1 MFLFVYFFY
10 QYKLSKLSHNML
22 TFANFHINIFD
33 NKKKKKEIAIH
44 RNKSI
49 IIRLNQSSN
58 YNAEKITVL
67 EGLEP
72 VRRRPGVF
80 IGSTGIKGLHH
91 LAYEIIDNSVDEAL
105 AGFCDD
111 ILICLNDNSTLT
123 IKDKGRGIPIDIHP
137 LTGKTALETVMTILH
152 AGGKFGGG
160 GYKVSGGLHGVGV
173 SVVNALSEF
182 LHIKTRRLEK
192 SCSMRFVRG
201 KTIAEIKI
209 NRKNFSFNDQNGTSV
224 NFRPDF
230 QIFSSSFDYDPFILG
245 GRLNELAFLN
255 SNLNMI
261 MEDRRKNTV
270 KKSIFLH
277 NGGISEYIAAL
288 TKKKR
293 ALHEIIS
300 IEKEFKGVNVQVA
313 LLWTTDHSHENI
325 LSFAN
330 NIRTI
335 DGGTHVDSLKI
346 VLTRTLNFFG
356 RKNGKFKD
364 NFSNLGGDY
373 IREGLT
379 GIISVKIPE
388 PEFEGQT
395 KSKLGN
401 PDVRSI
407 VDTIV
412 SEYLKVFFEN
422 EGKES
427 CNRILDKAIEA
438 FQAAEAA
445 KKARDLVRRKSI
457 LEFTTLPGKLADC
470 SLKDP
475 TKSEIFIVEGDSA
488 GGSAKQAR
496 DRMFQA
502 ILPLRGKIINIEK
515 TDETKIY
522 KNTEIQALISA
533 LGLGTKGNEFHI
545 NQLRY
550 RRIII
555 MTDADVDGAHIRT
568 LLLTFFYRY
577 QRKLIENGFVYIACP
592 PLYKI
597 EENGKNLKNLKNYCY
612 SDAEL
617 EFSLSKYLKKFNV
630 QRFKGLG
637 EMMPNQLWETTM
649 DPHKRILKRVEV
661 SDLIK
666 ADKIFN
672 ILMGDKVFARKE
684 FIQIH
689 ADKMNLENID
699 Y

>member
-1 MFLFVYFFY
+1 MFFFVNSFQLKKRRKKTNISTY
-10 QYKLSKLSHNML
+10 QKFSK
-22 TFANFHINIFD
+22 TD
-33 NKKKKKEIAIH
+33 EENKKKFHTRILSKA
-44 RNKSI
+44 
-49 IIRLNQSSN
+49 SN
-58 YNAEKITVL
+58 YNATKITVL

-105 AGFCDD
+105 GGFCDD
-111 ILICLNDNSTLT
+111 ILISLNDNFTLT
-123 IKDKGRGIPIDIHP
+123 IKDKGRGIPIDTHP
-137 LTGKTALETVMTILH
+137 ITGKTALETVMTILH

-182 LHIKTRRLEK
+182 LHINTRRLEK
-192 SCSMRFVRG
+192 GCSMRFVRG
-201 KTIAEIKI
+201 KTIGEIKAKK
-209 NRKNFSFNDQNGTSV
+209 RNFIFENQNGTSV
-224 NFRPDF
+224 NFKPDF
-230 QIFSSSFDYDPFILG
+230 QIFSSAFIYDPFILG

-255 SNLNMI
+255 SNLKLI
-261 MEDRRKNTV
+261 LQDRRKKNIKESV
-270 KKSIFLH
+270 FVH
-277 NGGISEYIAAL
+277 NGGISEYIFSL
-288 TKKKR
+288 SQKKTT
-293 ALHEIIS
+293 LHEIIS

-313 LLWTTDHSHENI
+313 LQWTTDHSHEII

-330 NIRTI
+330 NIRTVE
-335 DGGTHVDSLKI
+335 GGTHLDSLKTVI
-346 VLTRTLNFFG
+346 TRTLNFFG
-356 RKNGKFKD
+356 RKTGKFKD
-364 NFSNLGGDY
+364 NFPNLSGDF
-373 IREGLT
+373 IREGLI

-412 SEYLKVFFEN
+412 SEYLKNFFETQD
-422 EGKES
+422 KEACYS
-427 CNRILDKAIEA
+427 ILEKAIEA
-438 FQAAEAA
+438 YQASEAA
-445 KKARDLVRRKSI
+445 KKARELVRRKSV

-515 TDETKIY
+515 TDDTRLY

-533 LGLGTKGNEFHI
+533 LGLGTKKENFDI

-577 QRKLIENGFVYIACP
+577 QKKLIENGLVYIACP

-597 EENGKNLKNLKNYCY
+597 EETGKNLQNFKNYCY

-617 EFSLSKYLKKFNV
+617 EFSLSKHLKKLNV

-637 EMMPNQLWETTM
+637 EMMPDQLWETTM
-649 DPHKRILKRVEV
+649 DPKKRVLKRVEV
-661 SDLIK
+661 TDIEK
-666 ADKIFN
+666 ANKIFN
-672 ILMGDKVFARKE
+672 VLMGDKVFARKE

-689 ADKMNLENID
+689 ADKMNLESID

>member
-1 MFLFVYFFY
+1 M
-10 QYKLSKLSHNML
+10 KLSFGFSRIELL
-22 TFANFHINIFD
+22 
-33 NKKKKKEIAIH
+33 KKKEKLA
-44 RNKSI
+44 
-49 IIRLNQSSN
+49 LNSPTYLISFKKFQKKKFFKKILAEETS
-58 YNAEKITVL
+58 YNAGKITVL

-105 AGFCDD
+105 AGYCSD
-111 ILICLNDNSTLT
+111 ILICINSNMSLT
-123 IKDKGRGIPIDIHP
+123 IKDKGRGIPTDIHP
-137 LTGKTALETVMTILH
+137 VTGKTALETVLTILH

-182 LHIKTRRLEK
+182 FHINTRRIQRR
-192 SCSMRFVRG
+192 CSMRFVRG
-201 KTIAEIKI
+201 KTIGEIKI
-209 NRKNFSFNDQNGTSV
+209 NQKSRNSLEINGTSV
-224 NFRPDF
+224 NFKPDF
-230 QIFSSSFDYDPFILG
+230 QIFSGSFVYDSFIIG
-245 GRLNELAFLN
+245 ERLNELAFLN
-255 SNLNMI
+255 SDLKLI
-261 MEDRRKNTV
+261 IEDRRKNKI
-270 KKSIFLH
+270 KKSIFKYA
-277 NGGISEYIAAL
+277 GGISEYIIAL
-288 TKKKR
+288 SKKKSPI
-293 ALHEIIS
+293 HPIIN
-300 IEKEFKGVNVQVA
+300 IDKEFKGMNMQIA
-313 LLWTTDHSHENI
+313 LQWTKEHSSENI
-325 LSFAN
+325 LSFVN
-330 NIRTI
+330 NIKTNE
-335 DGGTHVDSLKI
+335 GGTHLDSLKV
-346 VLTRTLNFFG
+346 VLTRTLNYFG
-356 RKNGKFKD
+356 RKSGKFKE
-364 NFSNLGGDY
+364 NFPNLSGDF
-373 IREGLT
+373 IREGLF

-401 PDVRSI
+401 PEIRGVI
-407 VDTIV
+407 DTV
-412 SEYLKVFFEN
+412 VGNYLKEFFEIQN
-422 EGKES
+422 PDACFS
-427 CNRILDKAIEA
+427 ILEKAIAA

-445 KKARDLVRRKSI
+445 KKAKELIRRKSA
-457 LEFTTLPGKLADC
+457 LEFITLPGKLADC
-470 SLKDP
+470 SIKNP
-475 TKSEIFIVEGDSA
+475 KESEIFIVEGDSA

-533 LGLGTKGNEFHI
+533 LGLGTRGDLFKI
-545 NQLRY
+545 DQLRY

-597 EENGKNLKNLKNYCY
+597 EDVGKNKKNFKNYCY
-612 SDAEL
+612 SDGEL
-617 EFSLSKYLKKFNV
+617 EFFMSRMSKKINV

-637 EMMPNQLWETTM
+637 EMMPEQLWETTM
-649 DPHKRILKRVEV
+649 NPSTRILKKVEV
-661 SDLIK
+661 IDLIK
-666 ADKIFN
+666 ADRIFN
-672 ILMGDKVFARKE
+672 VLMGDKVFARKE

-689 ADKMNLENID
+689 ADKMRLENID

>member
-1 MFLFVYFFY
+1 MINFVLGSQPKFDKAYVS
-10 QYKLSKLSHNML
+10 LRSHCS
-22 TFANFHINIFD
+22 
-33 NKKKKKEIAIH
+33 KKKKPTKISCEAT
-44 RNKSI
+44 
-49 IIRLNQSSN
+49 N

-80 IGSTGIKGLHH
+80 IGSTGIKGFHH

-111 ILICLNDNSTLT
+111 ILICLNKNKSLT
-123 IKDKGRGIPIDIHP
+123 IRDKGRGIPIDIHP
-137 LTGKTALETVMTILH
+137 ITGKTALETVMTILH

-182 LHIKTRRLEK
+182 LHVSTRRLDK
-192 SCSMRFVRG
+192 SCCMRFVRG
-201 KTIAEIKI
+201 KTIGEMKI
-209 NRKNFSFNDQNGTSV
+209 QRKNFIKNEKNGTSV
-224 NFRPDF
+224 NFKPDY
-230 QIFSSSFDYDPFILG
+230 QIFSSSFNYDPFLLG

-255 SNLNMI
+255 SNLKLI
-261 MEDRRKNTV
+261 LQDRKKNKINQSLFSHT
-270 KKSIFLH
+270 
-277 NGGISEYIAAL
+277 GGISEYIFTL
-288 TKKKR
+288 SKKKKK
-293 ALHEIIS
+293 LHEIIS
-300 IEKEFKGVNVQVA
+300 IDKELKGVNVQVA
-313 LLWTTDHSHENI
+313 LVWTNHHNSENI

-335 DGGTHVDSLKI
+335 EGGTHLDGLKNVI
-346 VLTRTLNFFG
+346 TRTLNFFA
-356 RKNGKFKD
+356 RKNGKLKE
-364 NFSNLGGDY
+364 NMPNLGGDF
-373 IREGLT
+373 IREGLV

-412 SEYLKVFFEN
+412 GEFFREFFEN
-422 EGKES
+422 KNKEIFS
-427 CNRILDKAIEA
+427 LIIDKALEA
-438 FQAAEAA
+438 YNAAEAA
-445 KKARDLVRRKSI
+445 KKARDLVRRKSV

-470 SLKDP
+470 TLKDP

-515 TDETKIY
+515 TDENKIY

-533 LGLGTKGNEFHI
+533 LGLGTKGKNFEI
-545 NQLRY
+545 SELRY

-592 PLYKI
+592 PLYKV
-597 EENGKNLKNLKNYCY
+597 EETNKNSKNIKNYCY

-617 EFSLSKYLKKFNV
+617 EFSLTKYSKKFNV

-637 EMMPNQLWETTM
+637 EMMPEQLWETTM
-649 DPHKRILKRVEV
+649 DPARRVLKKVEV
-661 SDLIK
+661 SDIEK
-666 ADKIFN
+666 ANKIFN
-672 ILMGDKVFARKE
+672 VLMGDKVFARKE

-689 ADKMNLENID
+689 ADKMKLDRID

>member
-1 MFLFVYFFY
+1 MFLFQINYRNQFIKNY
-10 QYKLSKLSHNML
+10 TDKKSLINK
-22 TFANFHINIFD
+22 NFCLKNL
-33 NKKKKKEIAIH
+33 KCE
-44 RNKSI
+44 
-49 IIRLNQSSN
+49 SSG
-58 YNAEKITVL
+58 YNAGKITVL

-111 ILICLNDNSTLT
+111 IFICLNDNLSLT

-137 LTGKTALETVMTILH
+137 ITGKTALETVMTILH

-182 LHIKTRRLEK
+182 LHISTRRLEK

-201 KTIAEIKI
+201 KTIGEIKI
-209 NRKNFSFNDQNGTSV
+209 KKKNFDQENQNGTSI
-224 NFRPDF
+224 NFKPDF
-230 QIFSSSFDYDPFILG
+230 QIFASSFFYDPFLLG

-255 SNLNMI
+255 SNLKI
-261 MEDRRKNTV
+261 ILQDRRK
-270 KKSIFLH
+270 KEIKQSIFLH
-277 NGGISEYIAAL
+277 HGGISEYVSTL
-288 TKKKR
+288 SKKKKP
-293 ALHEIIS
+293 LHEIIS

-313 LLWTTDHSHENI
+313 LQWTSQHSHENL

-335 DGGTHVDSLKI
+335 DGGTHLDGLKSVI
-346 VLTRTLNFFG
+346 TRTLNYLG
-356 RKNGKFKD
+356 RKNGKIKE
-364 NFSNLGGDY
+364 SMPNLGGDF
-373 IREGLT
+373 IREGLV

-401 PDVRSI
+401 PDIRSI

-412 SEYLKVFFEN
+412 GEFLRDFFETKEK
-422 EGKES
+422 EG
-427 CNRILDKAIEA
+427 CFFILDKAVEA
-438 FQAAEAA
+438 FNAAEAA
-445 KKARDLVRRKSI
+445 KKARELVRRKSV

-470 SLKDP
+470 SIKDA

-533 LGLGTKGNEFHI
+533 LGLGTKGKDFQLND
-545 NQLRY
+545 LRY

-577 QRKLIENGFVYIACP
+577 QRKLIEKGFVYIACP

-597 EENGKNLKNLKNYCY
+597 EEANKNPSNTKNYCY

-617 EFSLSKYLKKFNV
+617 EFSLSKFSKKFNV

-637 EMMPNQLWETTM
+637 EMMPEQLWETTM
-649 DPHKRILKRVEV
+649 DPAKRVLKKVEV
-661 SDLIK
+661 SDLEK

-689 ADKMNLENID
+689 ADKMNLERID